1 MSAKGHQ
8 GFTLLELVVGMV
20 LLALALVIITGVL
33 APLVSQQR
41 EPLYQVRAAELAQ
54 ALLGE
59 IAGRSFDEHSDRS
72 GLTSNNRYRYCGAI
86 SLTEQEESS
95 GDCTDPAHYGPE
107 GESYRQFNDVD
118 DFNAY
123 CPSQGGS
130 AISGD
135 DYASLRGL
143 DPTLYAHFSLTVCV
157 SNAPQW
163 QGGSSRTDLAKRYR
177 VTVTTPSGETLPFT
191 GYRSNY

>member
-1 MSAKGHQ
+1 MSAKGAQ

-20 LLALALVIITGVL
+20 LLALALVLITGVL
-33 APLVSQQR
+33 APMVSQQR

-59 IAGRSFDEHSDRS
+59 IAGRSFDENSDRT
-72 GLTSNNRYRYCGAI
+72 GLTSNNRYPYCGAI
-86 SLTEQEESS
+86 SLTELEESS
-95 GDCTDPAHYGPE
+95 GDCTDPDDYGPDS
-107 GESYRQFNDVD
+107 ESYSQFDDVD

-123 CPSQGGS
+123 CPSLGGS

-135 DYASLRGL
+135 AYASLRGL

-163 QGGSSRTDLAKRYR
+163 QAGSSRTDLAKRYR
-177 VTVTTPSGETLPFT
+177 VTVTTPSGEALPFT

>member
-1 MSAKGHQ
+1 MTARRVA

-20 LLALALVIITGVL
+20 LLALALVMITGVL

-72 GLTSNNRYRYCGAI
+72 GLTTNNRYRYCGAI
-86 SLTEQEESS
+86 SLTELEESS
-95 GDCTDPAHYGPE
+95 GDCTEPADYGPE
-107 GESYRQFNDVD
+107 GESHDQFNDVD

-135 DYASLRGL
+135 AYAALRGL
-143 DPTLYAHFSLTVCV
+143 DPTLYAHFSLTACV
-157 SNAPQW
+157 RNAPQW
-163 QGGSSRTDLAKRYR
+163 QGGSGRTDLAKRYE
-177 VTVTTPSGETLPFT
+177 VTVTTPSGEALPFT